1 MKRVR
6 AKAGMAVV
14 CAAMAASLGGCRQ
27 RATEAAGKGSPEQ
40 RSNPG
45 VVEVASARAVSRR
58 APVVVEATGS
68 FLADE
73 AADVASEADGIVV
86 ETLVDV
92 GRRVKKGDVLF
103 RLDDRAPRLRL
114 AQAEAA
120 LRQAEARLGLEEG
133 GRLEEE
139 RVAEVAAARANAE
152 AAEAQAKLAQED
164 AARYASLYR
173 SGDVSKSLV
182 DAAATRAKTTAEQAR
197 AARKQY
203 EAALNA
209 ARQGYSAVEA
219 ARAQAALARKAVEDT
234 VVRAPFTGHVTG
246 RNVAVGEYVG
256 AMNRTSKVIRLARI
270 DPIKARLQ
278 VPEAEAAR
286 LRAGLKVA
294 LTARAYPGR
303 RFEGRVTAINP
314 AVDAASR
321 SLTVEAT
328 IANPEGLALPGMF
341 AAGQIEQPVE
351 NEAVYVPRCAVM
363 RDPNTESY
371 RVYVLEGGRARL
383 RVVQLGKGQEGGLV
397 EVAAG
402 ISAGEVV
409 AADNLERL
417 YDGAPVRTKTGG

>member
-1 MKRVR
+1 
-6 AKAGMAVV
+6 
-14 CAAMAASLGGCRQ
+14 
-27 RATEAAGKGSPEQ
+27 
-40 RSNPG
+40 
-45 VVEVASARAVSRR
+45 VVEVEVARAESRR
-58 APVVVEATGS
+58 VPVAVEATGS

-73 AADVASEADGIVV
+73 AADAASEADGIVV
-86 ETLVDV
+86 ETLVEV
-92 GRRVKKGDVLF
+92 GQRVRKGEALF

-114 AQAEAA
+114 EQAEAA

-152 AAEAQAKLAQED
+152 AAEAQAKLAQAD
-164 AARYASLYR
+164 AERYTALYR
-173 SGDVSKSLV
+173 SGDVSKSV
-182 DAAATRAKTTAEQAR
+182 VEAAETRAKTTGEQAR

-256 AMNRTSKVIRLARI
+256 AMNRTSKVVRVARI

-278 VPEAEAAR
+278 VPEGEAGK
-286 LRAGLKVA
+286 LRVGQKVV
-294 LTARAYPGR
+294 LTARAHPGR

-321 SLTVEAT
+321 SITVEAT
-328 IANPEGLALPGMF
+328 LANPEGLALPGMF
-341 AAGQIEQPVE
+341 AAGRIEQAAE
-351 NEAVYVPRCAVM
+351 EEAVYVPRRAVT

-371 RVYVLEGGRARL
+371 RVYVVEGGKARL
-383 RVVQLGKGQEGGLV
+383 RVVQLGRGQEGELV
-397 EVAAG
+397 EVATG
-402 ISAGEVV
+402 IGAGEAV
-409 AADNLERL
+409 AASNLERL
-417 YDGAPVRTKTGG
+417 TDGAQVKAKTGG